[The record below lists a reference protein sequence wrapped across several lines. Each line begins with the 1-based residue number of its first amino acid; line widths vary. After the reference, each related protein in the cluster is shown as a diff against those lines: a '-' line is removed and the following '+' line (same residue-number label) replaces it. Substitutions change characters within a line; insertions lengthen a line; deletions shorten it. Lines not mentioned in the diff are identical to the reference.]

1 MNGTPYFFVVAY
13 LALLLRSTLASSAVG
28 TNIVN
33 PILMDAICI
42 IVSGLI
48 EDADTQNDNDDEEEA
63 DELEFSTHRG
73 NLQYRSSQR

>member
-1 MNGTPYFFVVAY
+1 
-13 LALLLRSTLASSAVG
+13 
-28 TNIVN
+28 
-33 PILMDAICI
+33 MDAICI

>member
-1 MNGTPYFFVVAY
+1 MNGTPYFFDDAY
-13 LALLLRSTLASSAVG
+13 LALLRSTLASSAVG

>member
-13 LALLLRSTLASSAVG
+13 LALLLRSTLASSVVG